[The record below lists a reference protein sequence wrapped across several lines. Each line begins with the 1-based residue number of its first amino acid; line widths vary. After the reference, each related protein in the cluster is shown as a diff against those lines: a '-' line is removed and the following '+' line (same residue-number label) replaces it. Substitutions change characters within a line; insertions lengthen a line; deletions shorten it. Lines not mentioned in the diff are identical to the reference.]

1 MTDKKSYIGEEKEFI
16 VRQPLTLGNVLN
28 YLRERFD
35 LDETKSDRIIIEEKL
50 KVVGENTNQLKQ

>member
-1 MTDKKSYIGEEKEFI
+1 MNQDKTYIGKTKEFI

-35 LDETKSDRIIIEEKL
+35 LDETKSGRVIIEEK
-50 KVVGENTNQLKQ
+50 VGSAGKEKEE